1 MTIDKKRI
9 LSEGTFKT
17 VRSRGKGG
25 QHVNKVAT
33 RVELYFNVN
42 GSDVL
47 SDEQKS
53 LVAKKLSK
61 RMNKNGVL
69 IFVSDESRSQFANKE
84 QAKKKFLNAIEKA
97 LTVQKKRIAS
107 EPSPSTKEKRLKEKK
122 IISEKKKLRTV
133 KFEE

>member
-1 MTIDKKRI
+1 MKLDQKRI
-9 LSEGTFKT
+9 LSEVTFKT

-33 RVELYFNVN
+33 RVELYFSVN
-42 GSDVL
+42 DSDVL

-53 LVAKKLSK
+53 LVLKKLSK
-61 RMNKNGVL
+61 RTNKNGVM

-97 LTVQKKRIAS
+97 LTIQKKRIAS
-107 EPSPSTKEKRLKEKK
+107 EPSHATKEKRLREKK
-122 IISEKKKLRTV
+122 MVSEKKKLRTV